1 MSCLTYTNCGALAQ
15 LINDIIA
22 KLNSAAF
29 IVTLVECFIK
39 FILPLPR
46 LGPY

>member
-1 MSCLTYTNCGALAQ
+1 MFCLTYTNCGALAQ

-22 KLNSAAF
+22 KLNIRAF
-29 IVTLVECFIK
+29 IITLANCFIK